1 MKKIESL
8 TAEQEVRLK
17 QVLAEWLEIGRSTH
31 VINRDEAEKSI
42 TAFYEKI
49 GKKKPMYFWFPSP
62 LQCML
67 GLAATKL
74 MSEDKNIIGA
84 NLRDNLD
91 ANLWDNLRANLWG
104 NLRANLS
111 DNLRDNL
118 WDNLR
123 DNLWGNLSDNLS
135 DNIDANLWDN
145 LWANLWDNLRAN
157 LDANLWDNLSANLRD
172 NLRANLWGNL
182 RANLWDNIRDN
193 LRTNLSDNLGVIKA
207 WDYFAGNLWCS
218 WEVFYDFCNEIGVP
232 YSQENR
238 HLLDMW
244 LTQSRECHFWWPY
257 ENMVFL
263 SERPAS
269 VNVDSQGRL
278 HCENDAALY
287 YHDGYGLYMWHGVR
301 VPKWVITEKE
311 LITPEK
317 IFAEQNAEVRRIM
330 TEIYGFRKFGDD
342 LIKSGKAKLVDE
354 KTVWDETVKYYHYND
369 GDATMGFVHVING
382 TVEADGTKHEF
393 ILTVKAD
400 NNNAEQAVLSTYPDL
415 MERIGS
421 RPDKWEIIR
430 KSIRS

>member
-91 ANLWDNLRANLWG
+91 ANLWDNLSANLWG

-135 DNIDANLWDN
+135 DNIDANLW
-145 LWANLWDNLRAN
+145 
-157 LDANLWDNLSANLRD
+157 D

-369 GDATMGFVHVING
+369 GDATMGFVHVLNG

>member
-84 NLRDNLD
+84 NLRD
-91 ANLWDNLRANLWG
+91 
-104 NLRANLS
+104 
-111 DNLRDNL
+111 
-118 WDNLR
+118 
-123 DNLWGNLSDNLS
+123 
-135 DNIDANLWDN
+135 
-145 LWANLWDNLRAN
+145 N

-278 HCENDAALY
+278 HCENDSALY